1 MFLITHR
8 ICLYPEEASL
18 VDMIIILFL
27 NIAFLSIKELYIK
40 Y

>member
-8 ICLYPEEASL
+8 ICLYPEKASL
-18 VDMIIILFL
+18 VDMIILFL
-27 NIAFLSIKELYIK
+27 NIAFLLIKELYIK